1 MPSWA
6 SVAVPRVAPL
16 EGLSGPVGALGWL
29 GAPLAQRQAEA
40 LRGARLPPVG
50 PDDPRAQRF
59 VFRDDLAFSQG
70 FAQLARMQA
79 PAGRDVRVVL
89 GGAIGAL
96 SAKVSPHESG
106 PLVGVLAPGG
116 PASLERLAA
125 AEPLVL
131 SPAETTLSIPLPGG
145 GAGGAAAA
153 EVPMSAHLAVP
164 VGHWLGWLWANLL
177 ALGPWLFGEFLGTFF
192 PLIALRYGWAALR
205 ARSVRPARV
214 GAALGRRGRGC
225 VVHPSAVVE
234 GSWLGDGV
242 HIGANAVVRGCVL
255 ADGAAVE
262 DLGLAEGCVLGPG
275 ARVLRTG
282 MVKFSVLGPRAMAG
296 GDMQLAALDAGAS
309 VKLTAA
315 LFDQAFG
322 QPVEVGFAGMRHP
335 APFGF
340 AGVCVGAGTA
350 VGGGVRVAPGRVLP
364 AGLTILADPDTVVRR
379 VPAGLSGA
387 VVVRGGALE
396 PL

>member
-1 MPSWA
+1 MSTWA
-6 SVAVPRVAPL
+6 SVSLPRVAPL
-16 EGLSGPVGALGWL
+16 EGLSGAVGDIGWL
-29 GAPLAQRQAEA
+29 GAPLARRQDEA
-40 LRGARLPPVG
+40 LRGARLPARAG
-50 PDDPRAQRF
+50 DDPRAQRF
-59 VFRDDLAFSQG
+59 VFREDLAFSQG
-70 FAQLARMQA
+70 FAQLARIQA
-79 PAGRDVRVVL
+79 PAGRDVRLVL

-96 SAKVSPHESG
+96 QAQISPHEPA
-106 PLVGVLAPGG
+106 PLAGVLAPGG
-116 PASLERLAA
+116 AVSAERLAA

-131 SPAETTLSIPLPGG
+131 RPAETSLSFPLPGG
-145 GAGGAAAA
+145 GVGGAAAA

-177 ALGPWLFGEFLGTFF
+177 ALGPWLFGELLGTFF
-192 PLIALRYGWAALR
+192 PAIALRYGWAALR

-214 GAALGRRGRGC
+214 GAVLGRRGRGC
-225 VVHPSAVVE
+225 AVHPSAVVE

-242 HIGANAVVRGCVL
+242 SIGANAVVRGCVL

-262 DLGLAEGCVLGPG
+262 DLALAEGSVLGPG

-282 MVKFSVLGPRAMAG
+282 MVKFSVLGARAMAG

-322 QPVEVGFAGMRHP
+322 QPVQVAFGDARHP

-364 AGLTILADPDTVVRR
+364 PGLTILADPDAVVRR
-379 VPAGLSGA
+379 VPAGLSGT
-387 VVVRGGALE
+387 VVVRGGSLV
-396 PL
+396 PV